1 MISIITPTYNESKN
15 IERLVSEIH
24 KSMKGLNYELI
35 VADDNS
41 PDGTAEKV
49 RSLSKKYPVKVIV
62 RHANKGLAPAVVD
75 GFKVARGNII
85 AVIDADLSHPPETLP
100 KLIKAMEKSNADIV
114 VASRLVSGGG
124 TEDWPRSRKITS
136 YLATGLAKPVTK
148 IKDPMSGFFLLK
160 KEVIHKAPLKA
171 RGYKI
176 LLEILVKGKYKKA
189 IEVPFI
195 FKDRSA
201 GQSKLTM
208 KTNLE
213 YLMQLLDLYIYKLK
227 KIFLK

>member
-124 TEDWPRSRKITS
+124 TEDWPKSRKITS
-136 YLATGLAKPVTK
+136 YLAIGLAKPVTK